1 MKLMAEV
8 MDIQKESYSIR
19 PSRWVS
25 ILAIMTSLALVG
37 NYTLVTIPN
46 VELGSVILFVTA
58 FLFGARMGLWSTL
71 LMSVVYGSINPWGG
85 FIPQIWFSQVVGWLF
100 IVSVGALMGVKGPR
114 LNRSATNALEL
125 GLVGAIVTLMF
136 DLTTN
141 LGYSW
146 AFGVPY
152 DAALVAGFPFLVLHV
167 FSNALI
173 FAAIVPRIES
183 TVRLHLATQ
192 IWDVEIKNTQ
202 SWSEE

>member
-1 MKLMAEV
+1 
-8 MDIQKESYSIR
+8 MDAQNESYSIR

-25 ILAIMTSLALVG
+25 ILAIMTALALVG

-58 FLFGARMGLWSTL
+58 FLFGARMGIWSTL
-71 LMSVVYGSINPWGG
+71 VMSVVYGSINPWGG
-85 FIPQIWFSQVVGWLF
+85 FIPQIWISQVIGWLF
-100 IVSVGALMGVKGPR
+100 IVSVGALMGVTGPR
-114 LNRSATNALEL
+114 LNRSATSSLEI
-125 GLVGAIVTLMF
+125 GIVGAIVTLMF
-136 DLTTN
+136 DLVTN

-152 DAALVAGFPFLVLHV
+152 DAALIAGLPFLVLHV

-192 IWDVEIKNTQ
+192 IWDVEIKNMG
-202 SWSEE
+202 SWSED